1 MEETLEKVY
10 SDVFKWLFIGL
21 MITFGVAYLTANNIT
36 ILKFLFLD
44 GMYWLVFVAEILL
57 GIFLLMGLTKYSK
70 NLAIGLF
77 LGYSAL
83 TGLSLS
89 TIFIMYKIESVIYM
103 ILATAIAVGTISV
116 LAKNSKINT
125 KGFGKYLFIGL
136 LALIALEFINYF
148 FMNNSLNMPLNI
160 AGIIIFIVYIVYDM
174 RKVEELYETLENKD
188 NIAIY
193 GAFQIYLDFINILI
207 RLLELF
213 GKRND

>member
-1 MEETLEKVY
+1 
-10 SDVFKWLFIGL
+10 
-21 MITFGVAYLTANNIT
+21 
-36 ILKFLFLD
+36 
-44 GMYWLVFVAEILL
+44 
-57 GIFLLMGLTKYSK
+57 
-70 NLAIGLF
+70 
-77 LGYSAL
+77 
-83 TGLSLS
+83 
-89 TIFIMYKIESVIYM
+89 M

>member
-10 SDVFKWLFIGL
+10 SDVFKWLFVGL

-103 ILATAIAVGTISV
+103 ILATAIAVGTISA

>member
-10 SDVFKWLFIGL
+10 SDVFKWLFVGL

-136 LALIALEFINYF
+136 LTLIALEFINYF

>member
-89 TIFIMYKIESVIYM
+89 TTFIMYKIESVIYM